1 MTREEIISRQWEEAT
16 ISNNFL
22 FGKTMEAYPDL
33 CRRLIE
39 RILHVKIRRI
49 EYPEREKVL
58 EERIDCKGVR
68 VDVYVQDD
76 SNKIFNLE
84 MQMSREDDLARRIRY
99 YQGMLD
105 LNNLKRGSR
114 YEKLRDSYIVFICLF
129 DYFRLGK
136 HVYTFRE
143 RCDEDLNLLLGDG
156 STKVFLNTE
165 GILNDADEDIK
176 NFLEYVARGV
186 VADDFIA
193 ELDVAVRDVKF
204 AKKVRLEYMTLE
216 LMIQERIEQ
225 ARAEGRT
232 EGRIENML
240 EVAKKMLSL
249 NMSLSNIIAITGW
262 SKEKILQLAADTKA
276 K

>member
-33 CRRLIE
+33 CKRLIE

-165 GILNDADEDIK
+165 GILNDADEEIK

-216 LMIQERIEQ
+216 LMIQERAEQ